1 MTTILRRMGW
11 LLVLAAAVGIAAA
24 DVDPVTRTGHLNV
37 ATIDGSINPASSDYL
52 QKAIAESETDGA
64 AALLL
69 ELDTPGG
76 LVASTKDI
84 IQAMLNARVPIIV
97 YVAPR
102 GAWAGSAG
110 TFITIA
116 GNVAA
121 MAPGSSIGAAHPVGI
136 GGGTPSDDEEGES
149 TDQGARKAENLLAA
163 FIESIAEERKRNVE
177 WAAKAVRESVA
188 VTADKALELGV
199 IDIVAATR
207 SDLLTQLLEHPFP
220 FQGEMVVLDVA
231 DARQRSI
238 EMDTLTRVL
247 NVIVDP
253 NVAVLLLMAGLLGLY
268 VEFNQPGAVVPGVV
282 GAACLL
288 LALIAMQILPF
299 SWIGLL
305 LIAAGIAL
313 FVTEIF
319 VTSYGLLFAGGI
331 ICFLIGGSMMFDRPD
346 LSDLNVSFW
355 PVLVPAVAG
364 MALFAGLVV
373 YAVGRT
379 LGRRQESGVS
389 ELIGMT
395 GVATTALEPS
405 GTVFIRGE
413 HWNARAEEPIGAEER
428 VEATAVRGM
437 ELRVRR
443 AGPLT

>member
-1 MTTILRRMGW
+1 LTRLGW
-11 LLVLAAAVGIAAA
+11 LLVLAAIVAIAVAQA
-24 DVDPVTRTGHLNV
+24 DPVTRTGHLNV
-37 ATIDGSINPASSDYL
+37 VTIDGSINPASSDYL

-97 YVAPR
+97 YVAPQ

-136 GGGTPSDDEEGES
+136 GGGKPSDDEEGKS

-163 FIESIAEERKRNVE
+163 FIESIAAERKRNVE
-177 WAAKAVRESVA
+177 WAAKAVRESEA

-207 SDLLTQLLEHPFP
+207 SDLLTQLREHPFT
-220 FQGEMVVLDVA
+220 FQGESVVLDVA
-231 DARQRSI
+231 NSRQRLI
-238 EMDTLTRVL
+238 EMDTATRVL

-268 VEFNQPGAVVPGVV
+268 IEFNQPGAVVPGVV

-313 FVTEIF
+313 LVTEIF
-319 VTSYGLLFAGGI
+319 VTSYGVLFAGGV
-331 ICFLIGGSMMFDRPD
+331 ICFLVGGSMVFDRPD

-355 PVLVPAVAG
+355 PVLVPTVAG
-364 MALFAGLVV
+364 MALFGGLVI

-379 LGRRQESGVS
+379 LGRRQGSGVS

-395 GVATTALEPS
+395 GVATTALDPT

-413 HWNARAEEPIGAEER
+413 YWTARADEAIGAKER
-428 VEATAVRGM
+428 VEATAVEGM

-443 AGPLT
+443 AGPPG

>member
-1 MTTILRRMGW
+1 LRKIAGP
-11 LLVLAAAVGIAAA
+11 LLLAAAFGCVAAQA
-24 DVDPVTRTGHLNV
+24 EPVTRTGHLNV
-37 ATIDGSINPASSDYL
+37 VTIDGSINPASSDYL
-52 QKAIAESETDGA
+52 QKAIAESESDGA

-121 MAPGSSIGAAHPVGI
+121 MAPGSSIGAAHPVGV
-136 GGGTPSDDEEGES
+136 GGGAPSEDEEGKS
-149 TDQGARKAENLLAA
+149 TDPAAQKAENMMAA
-163 FIESIAEERKRNVE
+163 FIESIAEQRKRNVE

-199 IDIVAATR
+199 VDIVAATR
-207 SDLLTQLLEHPFP
+207 SDLLRQLLEHPFE
-220 FQGEMVVLDVA
+220 FEGEEMVLDIA
-231 DARQRSI
+231 GSPQRAI
-238 EMDTLTRVL
+238 EMDVLTRVL

-253 NVAVLLLMAGLLGLY
+253 NIAVILLMAGLLGLY
-268 VEFNQPGAVVPGVV
+268 VEFNHPGAILPGVA
-282 GAACLL
+282 GAVCLL

-313 FVTEIF
+313 FITEIF
-319 VTSYGLLFAGGI
+319 VTSYGLLFAAGVV
-331 ICFLIGGSMMFDRPD
+331 CFLIGGSMVFDRPE

-355 PVLVPAVAG
+355 PVLVPIVAG
-364 MALFAGLVV
+364 MALFGGLVV
-373 YAVGRT
+373 YAVGRSM
-379 LGRRQESGVS
+379 GRRQESGVS
-389 ELIGMT
+389 ELIGMR
-395 GVATTALEPS
+395 GVAATALDPD
-405 GTVFIRGE
+405 GKVFIRGE
-413 HWNARAEEPIGAEER
+413 YWTARADQPIEAKAR
-428 VEATAVRGM
+428 VEATAVEGM

-443 AGPLT
+443 AAPPS

>member
-1 MTTILRRMGW
+1 MSW
-11 LLVLAAAVGIAAA
+11 LLVLATAVGIAAVEA
-24 DVDPVTRTGHLNV
+24 APVTRTGHLNV
-37 ATIDGSINPASSDYL
+37 VTIDGSINPASSDYL

-97 YVAPR
+97 YVAPQ

-136 GGGTPSDDEEGES
+136 GGGAPKEDEEGES

-163 FIESIAEERKRNVE
+163 FIESIAEQRKRNVE

-207 SDLLTQLLEHPFP
+207 SDLLTQLRDHPFE
-220 FQGEMVVLDVA
+220 FGGEMVVVDVV
-231 DARQRSI
+231 DSRQRVI

-268 VEFNQPGAVVPGVV
+268 IEFNQPGTVVPGVV

-305 LIAAGIAL
+305 LIGAGIGL
-313 FVTEIF
+313 FITEIF
-319 VTSYGLLFAGGI
+319 VTSYGLLFAGGV
-331 ICFLIGGSMMFDRPD
+331 ICFLIGGTMVFDRPD

-355 PVLVPAVAG
+355 PVLVPTVAG
-364 MALFAGLVV
+364 MALFGGLVV
-373 YAVGRT
+373 YAVGRS

-395 GVATTALEPS
+395 GVATTGLDPT

-413 HWNARAEEPIGAEER
+413 YWNARADEPIGADER
-428 VEATAVRGM
+428 VEATAVRGL
-437 ELRVRR
+437 ELTVRR
-443 AGPLT
+443 AGPPA

>member
-1 MTTILRRMGW
+1 MGW
-11 LLVLAAAVGIAAA
+11 LLVLAAAAGIAAA
-24 DVDPVTRTGHLNV
+24 GAAPVTRTGHLNV
-37 ATIDGSINPASSDYL
+37 VTIDGSINPASSDYL
-52 QKAIAESETDGA
+52 QKAIAESERDGA

-84 IQAMLNARVPIIV
+84 IQAMLNAKVPIIV
-97 YVAPR
+97 YVAPQ

-136 GGGTPSDDEEGES
+136 GGGAPSDDEDDES
-149 TDQGARKAENLLAA
+149 ADPGAQKAENLLAA

-177 WAAKAVRESVA
+177 WAAKAVRESEA

-207 SDLLTQLLEHPFP
+207 SDLLEQLKEHPFP
-220 FQGEMVVLDVA
+220 FQGETVVVDVV
-231 DARQRSI
+231 DSRQRLI
-238 EMDTLTRVL
+238 EMDALTRVL

-268 VEFNQPGAVVPGVV
+268 IEFNQPGTVVPGVV

-305 LIAAGIAL
+305 LIAAGIGL
-313 FVTEIF
+313 FITEIF
-319 VTSYGLLFAGGI
+319 VTSYGLLFAAGV

-355 PVLVPAVAG
+355 PVLVPTVAG
-364 MALFAGLVV
+364 MALFGGLVV
-373 YAVGRT
+373 YAVGRSM
-379 LGRRQESGVS
+379 GRRQESGTS
-389 ELIGMT
+389 ELVGMT
-395 GVATTALEPS
+395 GVATTALDPT

-413 HWNARAEEPIGAEER
+413 YWNARSDEPIGAQER
-428 VEATAVRGM
+428 VEATAVQGL
-437 ELRVRR
+437 ELVVRR
-443 AGPLT
+443 AGPPG

>member
-1 MTTILRRMGW
+1 MTTISRRMGW

>member
-1 MTTILRRMGW
+1 MTTILARMGW

-24 DVDPVTRTGHLNV
+24 DADPVTRTGHLNV

-84 IQAMLNARVPIIV
+84 IQAMLNAQVPVIV

-116 GNVAA
+116 GHVAA

-136 GGGTPSDDEEGES
+136 GGGTPSDDEKGES

-207 SDLLTQLLEHPFP
+207 SDLLTQLLEHPFR
-220 FQGEMVVLDVA
+220 FQGEMVVLDVV

-247 NVIVDP
+247 NVIVGP
-253 NVAVLLLMAGLLGLY
+253 NIAVLLLVAGLLGLY
-268 VEFNQPGAVVPGVV
+268 VEFNPPGAVVPGGV

-395 GVATTALEPS
+395 GVATTALDPS

-443 AGPLT
+443 AGPLA